1 MEGYKLFENSFSY
14 NDPLELCFIVEGKSD
29 KQKLKPL
36 VPKHAIIL
44 CTNGTISEDDL
55 LALVE
60 PYDMYELITLFDAD
74 KNGEKLR
81 KLMRK
86 VYPEAIQIEIPIT
99 YKEVAE
105 TPTHILRELLKK
117 QKIKVNDKNE

>member
-1 MEGYKLFENSFSY
+1 MFEDSFGNEDY
-14 NDPLELCFIVEGKSD
+14 LDLCFIVEGKSD
-29 KQKLKPL
+29 KEKIKPL
-36 VPKHAIIL
+36 VPIDAIIL

-55 LALVE
+55 LELVE

-81 KLMRK
+81 KLIRK
-86 VYPEAIQIEIPIT
+86 VYPEATQIEIPMN

-105 TPTHILRELLKK
+105 TPTHILKDLLKK
-117 QKIKVNDKNE
+117 QKIKVND

>member
-1 MEGYKLFENSFSY
+1 MEGYYMFEDSFG
-14 NDPLELCFIVEGKSD
+14 NDDHLDLCFIVEGKSD
-29 KQKLKPL
+29 KEKLKPI
-36 VPKHAIIL
+36 VPTHATIL

-55 LALVE
+55 LDLVE

-74 KNGEKLR
+74 KNGGKLR

-86 VYPEAIQIEIPIT
+86 VYPEAIQIEIPMN

-105 TPTHILRELLKK
+105 TPTHILKELLKK
-117 QKIKVNDKNE
+117 QKIKVND

>member
-1 MEGYKLFENSFSY
+1 MFEDSYIIEGQL
-14 NDPLELCFIVEGKSD
+14 DLCFIVEGKSD
-29 KQKLKPL
+29 KEKVKPI
-36 VPKHAIIL
+36 VPNDAIIL

-55 LALVE
+55 LELVE
-60 PYDMYELITLFDAD
+60 PYEMYELFTLFDAD

-86 VYPEAIQIEIPIT
+86 VYPEAIQIEIPIN

-105 TPTHILRELLKK
+105 TPTHILKDLLKK
-117 QKIKVNDKNE
+117 QKIKVND